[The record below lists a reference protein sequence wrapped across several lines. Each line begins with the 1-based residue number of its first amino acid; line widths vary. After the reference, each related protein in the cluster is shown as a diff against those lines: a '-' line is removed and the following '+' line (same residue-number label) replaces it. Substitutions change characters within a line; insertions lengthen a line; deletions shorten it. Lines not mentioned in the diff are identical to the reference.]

1 MSTGLISSKDIK
13 SSLRKGKSL
22 RAEINE
28 LFYFLLS
35 VKEHKEAPILEQL
48 FVGDESEELS
58 QAEATAEKA

>member
-1 MSTGLISSKDIK
+1 MSTGLISSQDIK

-28 LFYFLLS
+28 LFASLLS
-35 VKEHKEAPILEQL
+35 VKEHKEGPILEQL